1 MVTRLQSPP
10 PMMTYTQEKIF
21 FGVSSIVS
29 SALFGMGAI
38 LSEGHETRWI
48 YVTLACSVIT
58 ASFLSLIFKK
68 VDETM
73 RIVVG
78 RSGMSILGGIFGSKA
93 VVSYFGWE
101 QPNSDVVVLGG
112 VAVSCCIFAFI
123 IGYAL
128 LHVVNRKSSDIA
140 NKILD
145 KWLPPK

>member
-1 MVTRLQSPP
+1 
-10 PMMTYTQEKIF
+10 MMTYTQEKIF
-21 FGVSSIVS
+21 FGLSSLVS

-48 YVTLACSVIT
+48 YVTLACSIIT
-58 ASFLSLIFKK
+58 ASFLALIFKK

-93 VVSYFGWE
+93 VVTHFGWE
-101 QPNSDVVVLGG
+101 APNSDVVVLGG